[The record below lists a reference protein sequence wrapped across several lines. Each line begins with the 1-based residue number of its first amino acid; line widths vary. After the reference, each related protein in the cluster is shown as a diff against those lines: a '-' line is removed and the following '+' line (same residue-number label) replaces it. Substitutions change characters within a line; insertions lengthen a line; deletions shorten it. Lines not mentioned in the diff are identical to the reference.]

1 MTVVVALLGLIFL
14 IVIHELGHMLTAKAL
29 GVRVPEFGIG
39 FGPAIFKKKFG
50 ETVYSFRIILLGG
63 FAKMAGM
70 EDIGSVKQQEG
81 DLAPDTYPSKAP
93 WKRALIIFAG
103 PGVNILAC
111 VLILAGT
118 YMVSGV
124 VTGATTQVDKVVP
137 KTFAAEAGVKV
148 GDKLVGL
155 NGSRVGKWESF
166 QKTIAAKKPGQEVK
180 LTVERG
186 GEQRTFSG
194 ELSKNPQ
201 KPGQA
206 LVGVQPV
213 PVITHYGPI
222 KSLGMGVQRT
232 VEFAGSYV
240 GGLYKL
246 VTGQMNFFDNVSGPV
261 GIVGASSE
269 LVSEGV
275 YVRFLAI
282 ISLILGIMNL
292 LPILPLDGGH
302 LLFIATEKIIGRPVS
317 QETMGKVAFL
327 GLALFM
333 TLFLF
338 ATFADITKIIDGQ
351 PFIPR

>member
-1 MTVVVALLGLIFL
+1 MTVLVALLGLIFL

-70 EDIGSVKQQEG
+70 EDIGTVAQEKG
-81 DLAPDTYPSKAP
+81 ELGPDTYPSKPP

-103 PGVNILAC
+103 PGVNIVAC

-118 YMVSGV
+118 YMFSGV

-137 KTFAAEAGVKV
+137 DTFAASAGVQA
-148 GDKLVGL
+148 GDRLVGL
-155 NGSRVGKWESF
+155 DGARIGNWQSF
-166 QKTIAAKKPGQEVK
+166 QETIADKKPGEAVTLQVN
-180 LTVERG
+180 RN
-186 GEQRTFSG
+186 GESRTFSG
-194 ELSKNPQ
+194 KLSASPQ
-201 KPGQA
+201 KPDQA

-213 PVITHYGPI
+213 PVKTMYGPI
-222 KSLGMGVQRT
+222 KSLGLGVQRT
-232 VEFAGSYV
+232 AEFAVLYV
-240 GGLYKL
+240 GGLYQL

-317 QETMGKVAFL
+317 QQTMGKVAFL
-327 GLALFM
+327 GLALFL

-338 ATFADITKIIDGQ
+338 ATYADVSKIIEGQ
-351 PFIPR
+351 PFIPQ

>member
-1 MTVVVALLGLIFL
+1 MTVLVALLGLIFL

-70 EDIGSVKQQEG
+70 EDIGTVAQEKG
-81 DLAPDTYPSKAP
+81 ELGPDTYPSKPP

-111 VLILAGT
+111 ALILAGT
-118 YMVSGV
+118 YMFSGV
-124 VTGATTQVDKVVP
+124 VTGATTQVDEVVP
-137 KTFAAEAGVKV
+137 DTFAAEAGVRA
-148 GDKLVGL
+148 GDRLVGL
-155 NGSRVGKWESF
+155 DGSRIGNWESF
-166 QKTIAAKKPGQEVK
+166 QEAISERQPGEEATLV
-180 LTVERG
+180 VERG
-186 GEQRTFSG
+186 GERRTFTG
-194 ELSKNPQ
+194 ALSENPQ
-201 KPGQA
+201 DPEKA
-206 LVGVQPV
+206 LVGVRPV
-213 PVITHYGPI
+213 PEKTSYGPLE
-222 KSLGMGVQRT
+222 SLGLGVQRT
-232 VEFAGSYV
+232 AEFTVAYI
-240 GGLYKL
+240 GGLYQL
-246 VTGQMNFFDNVSGPV
+246 ATGQMDFFDNVSGPV

-269 LVSEGV
+269 TVSEGF
-275 YVRFLAI
+275 YLQFLAI

-302 LLFIATEKIIGRPVS
+302 LLFIAAEKVMGRPVS
-317 QETMGKVAFL
+317 QQTMGKVAFL

-338 ATFADITKIIDGQ
+338 ATYADLSKIIEGQ
-351 PFIPR
+351 PFIPE